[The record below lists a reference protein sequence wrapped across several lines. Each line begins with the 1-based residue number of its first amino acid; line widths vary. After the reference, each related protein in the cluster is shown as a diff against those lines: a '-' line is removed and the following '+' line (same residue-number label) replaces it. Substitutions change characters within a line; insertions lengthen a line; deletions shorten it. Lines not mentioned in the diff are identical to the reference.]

1 MSLEKAKYQALKFL
15 AYRPRTVQ
23 EVRNYLQNKLY
34 NQEVII
40 EVIDY
45 LKEQSYLDDNKFCEF
60 WIENRNRF
68 KPRGKKGLFFELKG
82 KGIDSSL
89 IEEAI
94 NQNYTPDIELKIAK
108 DLVCQKLVMR
118 YNNSPNAN
126 EKIMAYLYRRGFTNS
141 VIQKIISEI
150 KQ

>member
-1 MSLEKAKYQALKFL
+1 MSLEKAKYQAIKFL

-23 EVRNYLQNKLY
+23 EVRNYLQKKLY
-34 NQEVII
+34 NPEVII

-45 LKEQSYLDDNKFCEF
+45 LKEQSYLDDNKFCEL
-60 WIENRNRF
+60 WIENRSRF
-68 KPRGKKGLFFELKG
+68 KPRGKNGLFFELKG

-94 NQNYTPDIELKIAK
+94 SQNYPPEKELEIAK
-108 DLVCQKLVMR
+108 DLVDQKLMML
-118 YNNSPNAN
+118 YSNSPNAN
-126 EKIMAYLYRRGFTNS
+126 EKIMAYLYRRGFTIS
-141 VIQKIISEI
+141 IIQKIISEI